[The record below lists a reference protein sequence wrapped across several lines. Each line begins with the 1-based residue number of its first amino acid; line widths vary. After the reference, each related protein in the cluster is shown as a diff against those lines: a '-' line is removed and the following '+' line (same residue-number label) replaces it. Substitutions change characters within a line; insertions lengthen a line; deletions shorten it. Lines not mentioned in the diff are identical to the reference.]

1 MRKEN
6 NYFKCVV
13 GEAKLRFL
21 VDTGVAGKIILLKC
35 NP

>member
-6 NYFKCVV
+6 SYFKCVV

-21 VDTGVAGKIILLKC
+21 VDTGVAGKIILLRC